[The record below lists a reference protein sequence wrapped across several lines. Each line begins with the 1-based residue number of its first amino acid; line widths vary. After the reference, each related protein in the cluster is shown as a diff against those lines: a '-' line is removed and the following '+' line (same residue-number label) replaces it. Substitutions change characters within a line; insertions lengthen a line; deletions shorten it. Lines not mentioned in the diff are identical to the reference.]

1 MPYMT
6 EGIVKHTS
14 RIFSS
19 PKSKAKQPIRK
30 HGKHGKHD
38 YKVKLWNT
46 PVDAAGAS
54 ANGNGSANGI
64 DCTYTDRL
72 QNVVSGL
79 QGSVACQSVAIAVLQ
94 TLNRVLERER
104 LASKAAISLA
114 QGEKLERMIQTSEA
128 ALDALEKG
136 LNAQGNHML
145 NLCADADVAPPED
158 SSWWFALTETIE
170 TIENGTQRIL
180 SLASAQ
186 PKGGPARQ
194 LSTIAVQLLRNK
206 HHQLLSEADAW
217 IS

>member
-1 MPYMT
+1 MS
-6 EGIVKHTS
+6 EGIIKHTS

-19 PKSKAKQPIRK
+19 PKSIAKQSIRK
-30 HGKHGKHD
+30 NGKHD
-38 YKVKLWNT
+38 YKVRLWNT
-46 PVDAAGAS
+46 PVHAANFGEGS
-54 ANGNGSANGI
+54 GSANGT
-64 DCTYTDRL
+64 DCPYTDRL
-72 QNVVSGL
+72 RNVVFGL
-79 QGSVACQSVAIAVLQ
+79 QGSVACQSVAVAVLQ
-94 TLNRVLERER
+94 TLNRVLQRER
-104 LASKAAISLA
+104 LAAKAAISLA

-128 ALDALEKG
+128 ALDALEDG

-170 TIENGTQRIL
+170 SIENGTQRIL

-186 PKGGPARQ
+186 PKGGAARQ